1 MFRAQNL
8 KDDIADLIQIKKYPG
23 VILGLSF
30 VALVKLHE
38 KFGCQ
43 LSRVITSVNSK
54 SLLLIQFKSGI
65 FNS

>member
-8 KDDIADLIQIKKYPG
+8 KDDIPDLIQIKKYPG

-38 KFGCQ
+38 KFGCH
-43 LSRVITSVNSK
+43 SSVE
-54 SLLLIQFKSGI
+54 LLPVLTQNAYFFDPVQVRDI
-65 FNS
+65 